1 MAAHQRYWW
10 ITTIKSVVTIQGEWK
25 KEINGGYAFSY
36 LQSSTVN
43 ANVSQTVKFN
53 PMIKKAGRYEVFVYF
68 PRINSSATTV
78 TTRVQAG
85 KEVHEVMV
93 RPNEVKVEGQTS
105 GEWISV
111 GKYMFSAG
119 KGNALEISTDKA
131 DGIVVA
137 DAVLFIPVA
146 K

>member
-1 MAAHQRYWW
+1 
-10 ITTIKSVVTIQGEWK
+10 
-25 KEINGGYAFSY
+25 
-36 LQSSTVN
+36 
-43 ANVSQTVKFN
+43 
-53 PMIKKAGRYEVFVYF
+53 MIKKLGQYEVFVYF
-68 PRINSSATTV
+68 PRINGSATQV
-78 TTRVQAG
+78 TTRVLSG

-111 GKYMFSAG
+111 GKYTFSAG
-119 KGNALEISTDKA
+119 KGNVLEISTDKA

-137 DAVLFIPVA
+137 DAVLFIPVE